1 MSTKHSAV
9 DFAGPAR
16 FHLALNVSDI
26 EAATTFYTQLLDQ
39 EPTKVRTGYAKF
51 EVVHPS
57 VNLTLNQSAARG
69 AGALSHMGVQLKDT
83 DQLAA
88 IRARLEALGL
98 VKSVENE
105 EVCCYAKQDKI
116 WVNDPD
122 GNAIEF
128 FVVLEADSYS
138 ASDPAVKA
146 AQQVSAG
153 GCCG

>member
-16 FHLALNVSDI
+16 FHLALNVTDI
-26 EAATTFYTQLLDQ
+26 DAATVFYGRLFDQ
-39 EPTKVRTGYAKF
+39 APTKVRTGYAKF
-51 EVVHPS
+51 EVDHPS
-57 VNLTLNQSAARG
+57 LNLTLNQSNAQG
-69 AGALSHMGVQLKDT
+69 AGALSHMGVQLKNT
-83 DQLAA
+83 DQLVAV
-88 IRARLEALGL
+88 RTRLEALGL

-138 ASDPAVKA
+138 ESDPAVKA
-146 AQQVSAG
+146 AQKVGAG